1 MAAGSRDAE
10 GVEDVERAPGAGGDF
25 GELMRAHLERVQA
38 RNGGVLD
45 RVADRALEVI
55 AAGGVLLTA
64 GTGHSMALV
73 LETFYRAG
81 GLPCVQPVY
90 HPGLLPLSGGL
101 ASSLIERATGLAAL
115 LVAAAEPRAGELA
128 FVFSSSGANPVPVE
142 LARCLRAAGVE
153 VVAVT
158 SLPHLRQA
166 PARAGVKLDEVADFV
181 IDTLVPPGDAAY
193 RRDPAVTGPL
203 SSLASVYLWNLLL
216 ARLVDRAVASGVELP
231 LWRSSNSFGGDGY
244 NAELAR
250 RYRARV
256 PTL

>member
-1 MAAGSRDAE
+1 MAAGSRDVD
-10 GVEDVERAPGAGGDF
+10 GVAPPPGSGAASGDF
-25 GELMRAHLERVQA
+25 GELMRAHLEAVGAHNR
-38 RNGGVLD
+38 GVLD

-55 AAGGVLLTA
+55 VSGGVLLTA

-81 GLPCVQPVY
+81 GLACVKPVY

-101 ASSLIERATGLAAL
+101 ASSLIERGSGLAAV
-115 LVAAAEPRAGELA
+115 LVAAAEPRPGELA
-128 FVFSSSGANPVPVE
+128 FVFSTSGANPVPVE
-142 LARCLRAAGVE
+142 LAQCLRAAGVE

-166 PARAGVKLDEVADFV
+166 LARAGVKLDEVADFV

-193 RRDPAVTGPL
+193 RRDQTVTGPL

-216 ARLVDRAVASGVELP
+216 AGLVDRAAAGGVELP
-231 LWRSSNSFGGDGY
+231 LWRSSNSPGGDGY